1 MSGKKF
7 FFIYFKNTPRIHSI
21 LTETLQLE
29 GPDFLR
35 IASFGL

>member
-7 FFIYFKNTPRIHSI
+7 FFFLKNTPRIHSI